1 MFCSFFLH
9 FSLFLS
15 YNLKHQA
22 RQLDALN
29 YYSYAGNEDSIVSLF
44 YGLDSFTGRT
54 VKPLKRNSKFGQ

>member
-9 FSLFLS
+9 FSLFLG
-15 YNLKHQA
+15 YILKHQA
-22 RQLDALN
+22 RQLDAL
-29 YYSYAGNEDSIVSLF
+29 SYCFHAGNERSLVSLF